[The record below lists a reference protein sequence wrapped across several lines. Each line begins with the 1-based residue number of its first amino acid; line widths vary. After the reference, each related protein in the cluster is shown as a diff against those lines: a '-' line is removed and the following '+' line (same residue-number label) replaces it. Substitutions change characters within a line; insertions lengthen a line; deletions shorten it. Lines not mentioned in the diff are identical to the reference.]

1 MAHEHYI
8 PVIVMALTALILGCL
23 NLKPFQSKNP
33 NGSPSGH
40 PSYIW
45 LIALSFLVGVLS
57 VWMYNQ
63 KK

>member
-8 PVIVMALTALILGCL
+8 PVIVMALVALILGCL
-23 NLKPFQSKNP
+23 NFKPFQSKNP
-33 NGSPSGH
+33 DGSRSGQ

-45 LIALSFLVGVLS
+45 ISAIAFLAGVLS